1 MILHVFLFL
10 LGLVALYF
18 GAEWLVRGAAR
29 LARRVGVSP
38 LVVGLTIVAFGT
50 SSPELVVSVFAA
62 ARGQADVAV
71 GNVVGSNIL
80 NIALILGLAA
90 ILRPLRAQMRL
101 IVRETP
107 IMIAAGVALAVLG
120 LDGTVSRP
128 DAALLLAGLFA
139 YVAFVLRGARREAV
153 AIKQEF
159 ERFESAEAL
168 APDGRGRARD
178 VLLIVVGLTA
188 LSIGARLLVDASLVF
203 ARTLGVS
210 ELVIGVTVVAVGTS
224 LPELATSLLAVWR
237 DEADIAV
244 GNVVGSNIF
253 NILGI
258 LGLAGLVSPLAM
270 NPGLFRLEL
279 PVMLAV
285 SILLAPLLATG
296 LRIGRIEGALL
307 LAGYALFTGALLA
320 RGA

>member
-1 MILHVFLFL
+1 MILHGFLFL

-285 SILLAPLLATG
+285 SILLAPILATG

>member
-1 MILHVFLFL
+1 RRRLCRRGARIAPTTARGNRPRRPRPLSRAISRRRRGNGAGEPHRPLAPPGPHAVAWRPMILHVFLFL

-258 LGLAGLVSPLAM
+258 LGLAGL
-270 NPGLFRLEL
+270 
-279 PVMLAV
+279 
-285 SILLAPLLATG
+285 
-296 LRIGRIEGALL
+296 
-307 LAGYALFTGALLA
+307 
-320 RGA
+320 

>member
-1 MILHVFLFL
+1 RCSW
-10 LGLVALYF
+10 LGC
-18 GAEWLVRGAAR
+18 
-29 LARRVGVSP
+29 SP
-38 LVVGLTIVAFGT
+38 T
-50 SSPELVVSVFAA
+50 SRSCS
-62 ARGQADVAV
+62 G
-71 GNVVGSNIL
+71 
-80 NIALILGLAA
+80 
-90 ILRPLRAQMRL
+90 
-101 IVRETP
+101 
-107 IMIAAGVALAVLG
+107 
-120 LDGTVSRP
+120 
-128 DAALLLAGLFA
+128 
-139 YVAFVLRGARREAV
+139 GARREAV

-168 APDGRGRARD
+168 CPDGRGRARD

-188 LSIGARLLVDASLVF
+188 LSIGAPLLVDASLVF

-285 SILLAPLLATG
+285 SILLAPILATG
-296 LRIGRIEGALL
+296 LRTGRIEGALL

>member
-285 SILLAPLLATG
+285 SILLAPILATG